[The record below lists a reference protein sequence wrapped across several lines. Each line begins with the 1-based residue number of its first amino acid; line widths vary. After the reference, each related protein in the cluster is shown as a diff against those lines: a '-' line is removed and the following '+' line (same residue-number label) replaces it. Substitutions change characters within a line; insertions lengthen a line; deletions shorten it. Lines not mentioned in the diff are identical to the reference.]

1 MTDKEKEELKATIE
15 ELPKEQIV
23 QRLIELREENK
34 TLAEGLTMSK
44 DKLRHLKTCF
54 DRLYNDLHYFLSKTL
69 QNRYERYFK
78 TIPYLKILWRI
89 CSAEEE
95 QGFCFSP
102 AHRRFIR
109 SVDAA
114 IVTGKFAFEPG
125 EEHDKELMEQ
135 GFTNICKDIFGN
147 QLSTM
152 QYYKEKADELV
163 VNAES

>member
-1 MTDKEKEELKATIE
+1 MTDKEKEELKAMLE
-15 ELPKEQIV
+15 ELPKEQLV
-23 QRLIELREENK
+23 QKLLELREENK

-44 DKLRHLKTCF
+44 ARFRSLKTYF
-54 DRLYNDLHYFLSKTL
+54 DSLYNDLHYFLSRTM
-69 QNRYERYFK
+69 QSRYERYFK

-89 CSAEEE
+89 CSTKEE

-114 IVTGKFAFEPG
+114 VVAGKFAFEPG
-125 EEHDKELMEQ
+125 EEQDKEMMEQ
-135 GFTNICKDIFGN
+135 AFTNICKDIFGN
-147 QLSTM
+147 QLENM
-152 QYYKEKADELV
+152 EYHKAKADDL